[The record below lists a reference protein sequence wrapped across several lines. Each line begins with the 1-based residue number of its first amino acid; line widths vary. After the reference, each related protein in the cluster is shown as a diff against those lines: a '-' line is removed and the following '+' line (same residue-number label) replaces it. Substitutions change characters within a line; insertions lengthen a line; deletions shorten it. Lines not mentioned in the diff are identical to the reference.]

1 MTAPDATTMDF
12 SGMDYAPC
20 AANATE
26 YDKLVFLTF
35 DIQNSTLV
43 GQVFP
48 MNQITTYK
56 MKCLFG
62 LILGI

>member
-12 SGMDYAPC
+12 SGMDY

-43 GQVFP
+43 GQVF
-48 MNQITTYK
+48 Q
-56 MKCLFG
+56 
-62 LILGI
+62 

>member
-12 SGMDYAPC
+12 SGMDYALC

-43 GQVFP
+43 GQVF
-48 MNQITTYK
+48 Q
-56 MKCLFG
+56 
-62 LILGI
+62 

>member
-12 SGMDYAPC
+12 SGMDCAPC

-26 YDKLVFLTF
+26 YDKFVFLTF

-43 GQVFP
+43 GQVF
-48 MNQITTYK
+48 Q
-56 MKCLFG
+56 
-62 LILGI
+62 